1 MSILSFIISPDN
13 SISWVLKDPSG
24 DLINHGVAASLK
36 EFLDIKAE
44 HIKGYIYHPLLTR
57 RELQV
62 PPAKTAEINSSIPF
76 LLEDE
81 LLSNIE
87 DLHIVTSKRRANGKV
102 SLSMIPHSIMK
113 NIDKQ
118 IINSQLK
125 VSSLCDLSDAMPS
138 NSSEATLV
146 IFKEYSIL
154 KLGSDWSWCS
164 DLQTILGLLKNS
176 FDEFQLKSFKVF
188 LNSDLKIDWS
198 SYTEIDPELHYVKDE
213 QDYLLNQSN
222 QDKDGL
228 NLLINHY
235 EPRLSWKKWY
245 KTWKFPIFSLLLI
258 IVLYFSQLSYEL
270 ILNNSSVTKLNL
282 NAKTLFFTSFPEEN
296 RSLDYKLLLRKKLR
310 NIPDDKDIVFLSTLG
325 VVSKIIVNNE
335 NISLNVVSYDLNK
348 NQFLLEVELSSFEDI
363 EVLKSIMIRSGLI
376 VEIGSSRR
384 SGPSILSEIFVKN

>member
-1 MSILSFIISPDN
+1 
-13 SISWVLKDPSG
+13 LKDPSG
-24 DLINHGVAASLK
+24 NLINHGVATSLK
-36 EFLDIKAE
+36 ELLDIKAE

-76 LLEDE
+76 LMEDE
-81 LLSNIE
+81 LLTNLN
-87 DLHIVTSKRRANGKV
+87 DLHIVTSKRRSNGNV
-102 SLSMIPHSIMK
+102 SLSMIPHFIMK
-113 NIDKQ
+113 NIDGQ
-118 IINSQLK
+118 IINSELK
-125 VSSLCDLSDAMPS
+125 VSSLCDLSDAIPS

-146 IFKEYSIL
+146 IFKEYAIL

-176 FDEFQLKSFKVF
+176 FDEFQLNTFRVF
-188 LNSDLKIDWS
+188 LNSDLKIDWP
-198 SYTEIDPELHYVKDE
+198 SYTQMEPQFYYVKDE

-222 QDKDGL
+222 QGKDGL
-228 NLLINHY
+228 NLLINDY

-245 KTWKFPIFSLLLI
+245 KNWKLPIFSTLLI
-258 IVLYFSQLSYEL
+258 IFLYFSQISYEVL
-270 ILNNSSVTKLNL
+270 LNNSYVAKLNL
-282 NAKTLFFTSFPEEN
+282 NAESLFFTSFPEEN

-325 VVSKIIVNNE
+325 KVSQIIINNK
-335 NISLNVVSYDLNK
+335 NISLNVVSYDFNK

-363 EVLKSIMIRSGLI
+363 EVLKSVMIRSGLV

-384 SGPSILSEIFVKN
+384 SGSSILSEIFIKN